1 MKLIDKII
9 VLFMPNPV
17 KMGYIHICKNIEDS
31 RKGSERKG

>member
-1 MKLIDKII
+1 MKLIDMII

-17 KMGYIHICKNIEDS
+17 KMDYIHICKNMEDL